1 MSQNKT
7 AIGLV
12 EYAKAQL
19 GKPYWYGTFGNTS
32 TEELYSTKRKQ
43 YPKYYTARD
52 FTNQY
57 NLRVHDCVG
66 LIKGYLWSDT
76 HTSTPKYNS
85 AQDKSADGMY
95 NSSKEKGSID
105 TIPEIVGLLV
115 WRKGH
120 IGVYIGNGYVIEAR
134 GHSYGV
140 VKTRLKDRNFTHWC
154 KCPYITY
161 GVTSKTEHKKTVEQ
175 VAKEVIQ
182 GKWGTGVNRKN
193 RLEKAGYDYKEIQKR
208 VNQLI

>member
-1 MSQNKT
+1 MKEKT

-12 EYAKAQL
+12 EYAKAML

-32 TEELYSTKRKQ
+32 TEELYNTKRKQ

-52 FTNQY
+52 FVKQY
-57 NLRVHDCVG
+57 NQRVHDCVG
-66 LIKGYLWSDT
+66 LIKGYLWSET
-76 HTSTPKYNS
+76 TTSTPKYNAS
-85 AQDKSADGMY
+85 QDKSADGMY
-95 NSSKEKGSID
+95 SASKEKGTID

-140 VKTRLKDRNFTHWC
+140 VKTRLKDRNFTNWC

-161 GVTSKTEHKKTVEQ
+161 ETTVKTENKKTVEQ
-175 VAKEVIQ
+175 LAKEVIQ
-182 GKWGTGVNRKN
+182 GKWGTGINRKN
-193 RLEKAGYDYKEIQKR
+193 RLEKAGYNYNAVQKK
-208 VNQLI
+208 VNELI

>member
-1 MSQNKT
+1 MKEKT

-12 EYAKAQL
+12 EYAKAML
-19 GKPYWYGTFGNTS
+19 GKPYWYGAFGNTS
-32 TEELYSTKRKQ
+32 TEELYNTKRKQ

-52 FTNQY
+52 FVKQY
-57 NLRVHDCVG
+57 NQRVHDCVG
-66 LIKGYLWSDT
+66 LIKGYLWSET
-76 HTSTPKYNS
+76 TTSTPKYNAS
-85 AQDKSADGMY
+85 QDKSADGMY
-95 NSSKEKGSID
+95 SASKEKGSID

-140 VKTRLKDRNFTHWC
+140 VKTRLKDRNFTNWC

-161 GVTSKTEHKKTVEQ
+161 ETTVKTKNKKTVEQ
-175 VAKEVIQ
+175 LAKEVIQ
-182 GKWGTGVNRKN
+182 GKWGTGINRKN
-193 RLEKAGYDYKEIQKR
+193 RLEKAGYNYNAVQKK
-208 VNQLI
+208 VNELI

>member
-1 MSQNKT
+1 MKEKT

-12 EYAKAQL
+12 EYAKAML

-32 TEELYSTKRKQ
+32 TEELYNTKRKQ

-52 FTNQY
+52 FTKQY
-57 NLRVHDCVG
+57 NQRVHDCVG
-66 LIKGYLWSDT
+66 LIKGYLWSET
-76 HTSTPKYNS
+76 TTSTPKYNAS
-85 AQDKSADGMY
+85 QDKSADGMY
-95 NSSKEKGSID
+95 SASKEKGSID

-140 VKTRLKDRNFTHWC
+140 VKTRLKDRNFTNWC

-161 GVTSKTEHKKTVEQ
+161 ETTVKTENKKTVEQ
-175 VAKEVIQ
+175 LAKEVIQ
-182 GKWGTGVNRKN
+182 GKWGTGINRKN
-193 RLEKAGYDYKEIQKR
+193 RLEKAGYNYKAVQKK
-208 VNQLI
+208 VNELI

>member
-1 MSQNKT
+1 MKEKT

-12 EYAKAQL
+12 EYAKAML

-32 TEELYSTKRKQ
+32 TEELYNTKRKQ

-52 FTNQY
+52 FVKQY
-57 NLRVHDCVG
+57 NQRVHDCVG
-66 LIKGYLWSDT
+66 LIKGYLWSET
-76 HTSTPKYNS
+76 TTSTPKYNAS
-85 AQDKSADGMY
+85 QDKSADGMY
-95 NSSKEKGSID
+95 SASKEKGSID

-140 VKTRLKDRNFTHWC
+140 VKTRLKDRNFTNWC

-161 GVTSKTEHKKTVEQ
+161 ETTVKTENKKTVEQ
-175 VAKEVIQ
+175 LAKEVIQ
-182 GKWGTGVNRKN
+182 GKWGTGINRKN
-193 RLEKAGYDYKEIQKR
+193 RLEKAGYNYNAVQKK
-208 VNQLI
+208 VNELI

>member
-1 MSQNKT
+1 MKEKT
-7 AIGLV
+7 AIGLA
-12 EYAKAQL
+12 EYAKAML

-32 TEELYSTKRKQ
+32 TEELYNTKRKQ

-52 FTNQY
+52 FVKQY
-57 NLRVHDCVG
+57 NQRVHDCVG
-66 LIKGYLWSDT
+66 LIKGYLWSET
-76 HTSTPKYNS
+76 TTSTPKYNAS
-85 AQDKSADGMY
+85 QDKSADGMY
-95 NSSKEKGSID
+95 SASKEKGSID

-140 VKTRLKDRNFTHWC
+140 VKTRLKDRNFTNWC

-161 GVTSKTEHKKTVEQ
+161 EVTLKTENKKTVEQ
-175 VAKEVIQ
+175 LAKEVIQ
-182 GKWGTGVNRKN
+182 GKWGTGINRKN
-193 RLEKAGYDYKEIQKR
+193 RLEKAGYNYNAVQKK
-208 VNQLI
+208 VNELI

>member
-1 MSQNKT
+1 MKEKT

-12 EYAKAQL
+12 EYAKAML

-32 TEELYSTKRKQ
+32 TEELYNTKRKQ

-52 FTNQY
+52 FTKQY
-57 NLRVHDCVG
+57 NQRVHDCVG
-66 LIKGYLWSDT
+66 LIKGYLWSDST
-76 HTSTPKYNS
+76 TSTPKYNAS
-85 AQDKSADGMY
+85 QDKSADGMY
-95 NSSKEKGSID
+95 SASKEKGSID

-140 VKTRLKDRNFTHWC
+140 VKTRLKDRNFTNWC

-161 GVTSKTEHKKTVEQ
+161 ETTVKTENKKTVEQ
-175 VAKEVIQ
+175 LAKEVIQ
-182 GKWGTGVNRKN
+182 GKWGTGINRKN
-193 RLEKAGYDYKEIQKR
+193 RLEKAGYDYKAVQKR
-208 VNQLI
+208 VNELL

>member
-1 MSQNKT
+1 MKEKT

-12 EYAKAQL
+12 EYAKAML

-32 TEELYSTKRKQ
+32 TEELYNTKRKQ

-52 FTNQY
+52 FTKQY
-57 NLRVHDCVG
+57 NQRVHDCVG
-66 LIKGYLWSDT
+66 LIKGYLWSET
-76 HTSTPKYNS
+76 TTSTPKYNAS
-85 AQDKSADGMY
+85 QDKSADGMY
-95 NSSKEKGSID
+95 SASKEKGSID

-140 VKTRLKDRNFTHWC
+140 VKTRLKDRNFTNWC

-161 GVTSKTEHKKTVEQ
+161 ETTVKTENKKTVEQ
-175 VAKEVIQ
+175 LAKEVIQ
-182 GKWGTGVNRKN
+182 GKWGTGINRKN
-193 RLEKAGYDYKEIQKR
+193 RLEKAGYNYNAVQKK
-208 VNQLI
+208 VNELI